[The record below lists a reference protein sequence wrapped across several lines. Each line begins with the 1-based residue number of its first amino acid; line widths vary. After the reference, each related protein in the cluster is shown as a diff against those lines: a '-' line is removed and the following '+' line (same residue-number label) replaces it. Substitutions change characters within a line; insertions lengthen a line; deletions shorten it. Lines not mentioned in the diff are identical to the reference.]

1 MADAILL
8 DRDQE
13 VAPTENTVGGHRGP
27 PHQRKGAWGSEL
39 EVGGAALRASR
50 LEAERN
56 ETEKR
61 RNGDAVKK
69 EDRGQKTIANLGARS
84 RSDGSAKQTHPT
96 TKHYH

>member
-39 EVGGAALRASR
+39 KVGGALRLR
-50 LEAERN
+50 LEAELN

-84 RSDGSAKQTHPT
+84 RSDGSAKQVHPT